1 MFPCSERGPL
11 PLQDQLQNHGQ
22 QNPLI
27 TSLRNPLVKQ
37 LRQLH
42 GARGRREA
50 GGLLLEGT
58 HLLEE
63 ALRHGLSL
71 QRLVFTRRWGEN
83 HATLLAQIPLHLQ
96 QPVSERVLMAVATT
110 VHPDG
115 VVATAR
121 QPQTPWPRQPRFL
134 LALDH
139 IQDPGNLGTLLRT
152 ALAAGVAGVA
162 LAHAADPWQPKVLR
176 AAAGASFALP
186 IRQVPSVEPL
196 LEEARGRGLRT
207 MATCVAGGLP
217 YSRLDW
223 SLPSLLVLGNEGSGL
238 PAEVVSRCQVAVSIP
253 HSDAVNSLNVAVAG
267 ALLLFE
273 RLRPA

>member
-1 MFPCSERGPL
+1 MPDNGQPL
-11 PLQDQLQNHGQ
+11 
-22 QNPLI
+22 PLI
-27 TSLRNPLVKQ
+27 TSRRNPLVKH

-42 GARGRREA
+42 TARGRREA
-50 GGLLLEGT
+50 GLLLLEGT

-63 ALRHGLSL
+63 ALRHGLSI
-71 QRLVFTRRWGEN
+71 QQVVFTQPWGEH
-83 HATLLAQIPLHLQ
+83 HATLLAQVPPCLQ
-96 QPVSERVLMAVATT
+96 QSVSEGVLAAAATT

-115 VVATAR
+115 VVATALL
-121 QPQTPWPRQPRFL
+121 PQAPWPGQPRFL

-139 IQDPGNLGTLLRT
+139 IQDPGNLGNLLRI
-152 ALAAGVAGVA
+152 ALATEVAGVV
-162 LAHAADPWQPKVLR
+162 LARCADPWQPKVLR
-176 AAAGASFALP
+176 AAAGASFAMP
-186 IRQVPSVEPL
+186 IRQVPSLEPVL
-196 LEEARGRGLRT
+196 VEARGQGLRT

-217 YSRLDW
+217 YTQPDW

-238 PAEVVSRCQVAVSIP
+238 PTAVVGRCQVTISIP

>member
-1 MFPCSERGPL
+1 MARQWAGPS
-11 PLQDQLQNHGQ
+11 
-22 QNPLI
+22 LI

-42 GARGRREA
+42 AARGRREA
-50 GGLLLEGT
+50 GVLLLEGT

-71 QRLVFTRRWGEN
+71 QQLIFTERWGEN
-83 HATLLAQIPLHLQ
+83 HPALLAKAPLPLQ
-96 QPVSERVLMAVATT
+96 QPVSEGVLAAMATT
-110 VHPDG
+110 VQPDG
-115 VVATAR
+115 VVATALL
-121 QPQTPWPRQPRFL
+121 PQVPWPRKARFL

-152 ALAAGVAGVA
+152 ALATGVDGVV
-162 LAHAADPWQPKVLR
+162 LVQSADPWQPKVLR
-176 AAAGASFALP
+176 AAAGASFSLP
-186 IRQVPSVEPL
+186 IRQVPAMETVLVE
-196 LEEARGRGLRT
+196 AHGHGLRT
-207 MATCVAGGLP
+207 MATCIAGGLP
-217 YSRLDW
+217 YTQPDW

-238 PAEVVSRCQVAVSIP
+238 STTVVERCQVAVSIP

>member
-1 MFPCSERGPL
+1 M
-11 PLQDQLQNHGQ
+11 QDNGQ
-22 QNPLI
+22 QPPLI
-27 TSLRNPLVKQ
+27 TSRRNPLVKQ

-42 GARGRREA
+42 TVRGRREA
-50 GGLLLEGT
+50 GLLLLEGT
-58 HLLEE
+58 HVLEE

-83 HATLLAQIPLHLQ
+83 HATLLAHVPPCLQ
-96 QPVSERVLMAVATT
+96 QPVSEGGLAAVATT

-115 VVATAR
+115 VAATALL
-121 QPQTPWPRQPRFL
+121 PQTPWPRQPRFL

-139 IQDPGNLGTLLRT
+139 VQDPGNLGTLLRT
-152 ALAAGVAGVA
+152 ALAAEVAGVV
-162 LAHAADPWQPKVLR
+162 LADCADPWQPKVLR

-186 IRQVPSVEPL
+186 IRQVPSLEPVL
-196 LEEARGRGLRT
+196 VEARGRGLRT

-217 YSRLDW
+217 YTRLDW

-238 PAEVVSRCQVAVSIP
+238 STAVVKRCQVTVSIP

-273 RLRPA
+273 RLRPAGRAAVQNGNHLP

>member
-1 MFPCSERGPL
+1 MGAMGMNGSWPL
-11 PLQDQLQNHGQ
+11 PDNSHQH
-22 QNPLI
+22 PLI
-27 TSLRNPLVKQ
+27 TSQRNPLVKQ

-42 GARGRREA
+42 TTRGRREA
-50 GGLLLEGT
+50 GVLLLEGT

-71 QRLVFTRRWGEN
+71 QRLIFTQRWGE
-83 HATLLAQIPLHLQ
+83 HHPTLLAQIPPWLR
-96 QPVSERVLMAVATT
+96 QPVSEEVLAAVATT

-115 VVATAR
+115 VVATAITA
-121 QPQTPWPRQPRFL
+121 QAPWPQRPRFL

-139 IQDPGNLGTLLRT
+139 VQDPGNLGALLRT
-152 ALAAGVAGVA
+152 ALAAEVDGVV
-162 LAHAADPWQPKVLR
+162 LAQSADPWQPKVLR

-186 IRQVPSVEPL
+186 IRQVSNLETVLVE
-196 LEEARGRGLRT
+196 AHDRGLRT

-217 YSRLDW
+217 YTRLDW

-238 PAEVVSRCQVAVSIP
+238 SAAMVSRCQVAVSIP
-253 HSDAVNSLNVAVAG
+253 HSDAVNSLNVAAAG

>member
-1 MFPCSERGPL
+1 MH
-11 PLQDQLQNHGQ
+11 DNGQ
-22 QNPLI
+22 QQPLI
-27 TSLRNPLVKQ
+27 TSRRNPLVKQ

-42 GARGRREA
+42 TTRGRREA
-50 GGLLLEGT
+50 GLLLLEGT

-71 QRLVFTRRWGEN
+71 QQVVFTQRWGE
-83 HATLLAQIPLHLQ
+83 HHPTLLGQIPPCLQ
-96 QPVSERVLMAVATT
+96 QSVSEGVLAAAATT

-115 VVATAR
+115 VVATALL
-121 QPQTPWPRQPRFL
+121 PQAPWPRQPRFL
-134 LALDH
+134 LALH
-139 IQDPGNLGTLLRT
+139 HVQDPGNLGTLLRT
-152 ALAAGVAGVA
+152 AVAAGVTGVV
-162 LAHAADPWQPKVLR
+162 LAQCADPWQPKVLR

-186 IRQVPSVEPL
+186 VRQVPGVEPVL
-196 LEEARGRGLRT
+196 AEAHGQGLRT

-217 YSRLDW
+217 YTQLDW

-238 PAEVVSRCQVAVSIP
+238 STGVVSRCQVAVSIP
-253 HSDAVNSLNVAVAG
+253 HSGAVNSLNVAVAG